1 MLYNQYMTSKNAKG
15 SSMNNDLGMSFAS
28 LVKNNGGVFK
38 SVKQAEFLLSQ
49 CDGNVYIA
57 CGRTWGAFTNEY
69 HCDQQGVVKVVHHT
83 NNTGFKVT
91 WTRPVAGE
99 VSVQDA
105 KEIKRLKRE
114 IKSLE
119 KKLASRDESF
129 AQGQYAGM
137 ESTYQN
143 AKAFDTEMLAGYHAL
158 LAKFN

>member
-1 MLYNQYMTSKNAKG
+1 
-15 SSMNNDLGMSFAS
+15 MNNDLGMSFAS
-28 LVKNNGGVFK
+28 LVKNNGGLFK

-57 CGRTWGAFTNEY
+57 CGRHWGAFTNEY

-83 NNTGFKVT
+83 SNTGFKET

-119 KKLASRDESF
+119 KNLASREEAF
-129 AQGQYAGM
+129 EQGQYADM
-137 ESTYQN
+137 MSTYQN
-143 AKAFDTEMLAGYHAL
+143 AKAFDTEMLEGYKAR
-158 LAKFN
+158 LAKFNSVA